1 MPTKSL
7 RALRISKA
15 CALRFSKGILLAL
28 ACTLGVAATA
38 QPTWRFHL
46 AFEDGTGAR
55 DTIWFVFDSTA
66 TIGEAFGEVD
76 LQLGE
81 GAVTMDPDVFNVWLV
96 NSSVDSTKTIA
107 FPYTMFPDISAEI
120 HAFNYQFP
128 MIWRWDTALFRL
140 PWLPEP
146 GFSIDAGEMINDYFF
161 FEFNNDPW
169 GHEFYL
175 GRDDSVLV
183 QPSLPNTYVFP
194 TIVNL
199 GVENDIGMADFLVDN
214 GPLIVPNPGLD
225 HVRLKDAETVREI
238 HVFGME
244 GRPCLQWSK
253 SGTQADL
260 NLSDLPMG
268 HYLFRILRTDG
279 SWQQLRWI
287 KSRQP

>member
-1 MPTKSL
+1 MPTKYL
-7 RALRISKA
+7 RALRFSKACALRFSKA

-28 ACTLGVAATA
+28 ACTLAVAATA

-46 AFEDGTGAR
+46 AFEDGTGAK
-55 DTIWFVFDSTA
+55 DTIWFVFDTTA
-66 TIGEAFGEVD
+66 TI
-76 LQLGE
+76 
-81 GAVTMDPDVFNVWLV
+81 
-96 NSSVDSTKTIA
+96 
-107 FPYTMFPDISAEI
+107 
-120 HAFNYQFP
+120 
-128 MIWRWDTALFRL
+128 
-140 PWLPEP
+140 WLPEP

-260 NLSDLPMG
+260 NVADLPMG
-268 HYLFRILRTDG
+268 LYMFRLLRTDG
-279 SWQQLRWI
+279 SWQQVRWI